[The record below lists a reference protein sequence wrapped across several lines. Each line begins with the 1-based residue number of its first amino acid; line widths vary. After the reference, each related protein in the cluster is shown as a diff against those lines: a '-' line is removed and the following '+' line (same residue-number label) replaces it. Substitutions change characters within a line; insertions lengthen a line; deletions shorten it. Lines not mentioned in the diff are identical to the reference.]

1 MKDITGIK
9 NAIFK
14 TDHQAA
20 ETSSLDIPLIRRNG
34 RTVMSDYQKN
44 LLTDAYERNKFPSK
58 HEKMLLSQVCG
69 LPFTVVYNWFHNKRR
84 KDGISDTAAAG
95 IRNGRTLITPE
106 QRQQLENAY
115 SMNKFPSK
123 EEKLVLSDVCGLPY
137 MFIFNWFQN
146 RRRKDS
152 LPS

>member
-1 MKDITGIK
+1 MKDISDIK
-9 NAIFK
+9 HAVFK
-14 TDHQAA
+14 TDHSV
-20 ETSSLDIPLIRRNG
+20 ENSPSDTSVTRRNG
-34 RTVMSDYQKN
+34 RTIMSDYQRQ

-58 HEKMLLSQVCG
+58 DEKMLLSQVCG

-84 KDGISDTAAAG
+84 KDGISETSPAG

-123 EEKLVLSDVCGLPY
+123 EEKLVLSDMCGLPY
-137 MFIFNWFQN
+137 MFVFNWFQN